1 MLQVALRHGTSVDYD
16 KVSALLADKPLLA
29 LEAIRLGREVG
40 YVKPTDLLILGY
52 LRAMDEDFSRRDV
65 EHDLQL
71 YDFLKKKLAQYEGD
85 IVAIQQQIN
94 SQFEKIQDGSI
105 KEAWEQYQRDYL
117 AKKAVALDST
127 NPEFANLR
135 GARSRLE
142 KNLQALERVKP
153 KDLTAAGI
161 HVELCATWI
170 PPRDIEKFMRET
182 FNLHYSELAVNFSE
196 ITGLWRVDGSEF
208 ERKSGFT
215 V

>member
-94 SQFEKIQDGSI
+94 SQFEKFRTAALKRRGSSTSGITSQKKPSRWTVRIQ
-105 KEAWEQYQRDYL
+105 
-117 AKKAVALDST
+117 
-127 NPEFANLR
+127 NLR
-135 GARSRLE
+135 TFEAPDLGWKKICKRWKESSR
-142 KNLQALERVKP
+142 K
-153 KDLTAAGI
+153 I
-161 HVELCATWI
+161 
-170 PPRDIEKFMRET
+170 
-182 FNLHYSELAVNFSE
+182 
-196 ITGLWRVDGSEF
+196 
-208 ERKSGFT
+208 
-215 V
+215 